1 MAADKP
7 TKSNPFNPEALLE
20 AQRRNFAAF
29 TNAGQIVADGM
40 RTYAERQVSMVQEA
54 MSNLWSEMQA
64 TATKPATPTAPAEQL
79 ERMRA
84 AFEKVLSQVQELSSL
99 LLKVQSEAMSV
110 LNECA
115 AKNMEAVGSA
125 APEFADLQRKA
136 REAFESAMQ
145 QTTAVIAEMKRRMSS
160 LEQEAHA
167 AAQPAKAAPE
177 PQQPAK
183 PARVA
188 SAPEPAPT
196 KPRRGTAGKSTPT

>member
-1 MAADKP
+1 MAAEKS
-7 TKSNPFNPEALLE
+7 TKSSPFNPEALLE

-64 TATKPATPTAPAEQL
+64 TASKPAAPTAPAEQL
-79 ERMRA
+79 ERMRS

-110 LNECA
+110 LNDCA
-115 AKNMEAVGSA
+115 SKNMEAVGGA
-125 APEFADLQRKA
+125 APEFAELQKKA

-145 QTTAVIAEMKRRMSS
+145 QTTSVVAEMKRRMSS

-177 PQQPAK
+177 PSSSQPAK
-183 PARVA
+183 VA

-196 KPRRGTAGKSTPT
+196 KPRRGAASKSTPS